1 MDYKEPTC
9 EMSHYDK
16 MLSFHEWLLIKMNFD
31 RDAMMQ
37 KPYNIFE
44 QLDNGLTGSMR
55 KAHAL
60 NESQSFLVKT
70 NMDFNNKLDTVE
82 FKFQYHYSPVSQDL
96 QLKAMLASMD
106 SEKRIFMLGR
116 NSSPPTA
123 NATYEILD
131 HQRKTKL
138 AKKILKVKPV
148 NTGKRI

>member
-1 MDYKEPTC
+1 MDYKETTYK
-9 EMSHYDK
+9 MSHYDK
-16 MLSFHEWLLIKMNFD
+16 MLGFHEWLLTKMDFD

-60 NESQSFLVKT
+60 NESQSFLVRT
-70 NMDFNNKLDTVE
+70 TMDFNNKLDSVE
-82 FKFQYHYSPVSQDL
+82 FKFQYHYSPVTEEL

-106 SEKRIFMLGR
+106 TEKKIFILGL

-123 NATYEILD
+123 NASYEMLD

-138 AKKILKVKPV
+138 AKKIINEQPV
-148 NTGKRI
+148 NKGKRI